1 MELSLR
7 LLGSKG
13 KVEGVQDV
21 PWWSVYIVIL
31 KHLYNVSKLCNSL
44 ENKFREMMK
53 RVKSSLSFLLI
64 LFDHQEVNPTHLEY
78 FRFSGRMIA
87 LALMHDLQI
96 EVVFDRVFFL
106 HLAGKGISLQDTKDA
121 DPILYN
127 IYKQIL
133 NMDLEMVD

>member
-1 MELSLR
+1 MGPEILPRCGGIALR
-7 LLGSKG
+7 HWKLT
-13 KVEGVQDV
+13 
-21 PWWSVYIVIL
+21 IVD
-31 KHLYNVSKLCNSL
+31 
-44 ENKFREMMK
+44 
-53 RVKSSLSFLLI
+53 LSFGTI
-64 LFDHQEVNPTHLEY
+64 CHNCKGPVDFDDCHFGMLYDALMAQVNPTHLEY

-106 HLAGKGISLQDTKDA
+106 HLAGKDISLQDIKDA

>member
-13 KVEGVQDV
+13 KVEDVQDV

-64 LFDHQEVNPTHLEY
+64 LFDHQEVT
-78 FRFSGRMIA
+78 
-87 LALMHDLQI
+87 D
-96 EVVFDRVFFL
+96 FD
-106 HLAGKGISLQDTKDA
+106 A
-121 DPILYN
+121 
-127 IYKQIL
+127 
-133 NMDLEMVD
+133 